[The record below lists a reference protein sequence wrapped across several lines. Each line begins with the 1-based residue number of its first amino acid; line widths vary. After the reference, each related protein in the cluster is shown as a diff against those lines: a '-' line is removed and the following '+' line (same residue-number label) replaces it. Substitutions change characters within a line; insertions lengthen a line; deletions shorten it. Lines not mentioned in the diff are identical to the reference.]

1 MSVYTVCYDE
11 LYVFDSKEK
20 AKDFFGGCYYAS
32 EGAEQSRYASI
43 LIGLDYNNIADDGV
57 SKGCKKINI
66 NVDGDDIISCELEN
80 KKETN
85 DAIKYYQANVL
96 PVLIVANDYGV
107 DFLKRT
113 PFEHFDSDEETDIY
127 WNKIPILGSV
137 PCGEPTEA
145 IEEII
150 GYIEVLPNMAK
161 DHFGLIAKGD
171 SMAPKIEKGDTLI
184 IKKQSTVESGDVAIV
199 KVNGDEATCKKI
211 VFTDEGITL
220 ISLNPNYEPRF
231 FTNAQIESLP
241 IKIIG
246 KVVEIR
252 RKL

>member
-1 MSVYTVCYDE
+1 MQKNDLTGYR
-11 LYVFDSKEK
+11 LSKDTGIPQSTIRTWRNGRNDPKQPSLEK
-20 AKDFFGGCYYAS
+20 ICKAYNLPNDFFY
-32 EGAEQSRYASI
+32 
-43 LIGLDYNNIADDGV
+43 DD
-57 SKGCKKINI
+57 
-66 NVDGDDIISCELEN
+66 
-80 KKETN
+80 
-85 DAIKYYQANVL
+85 
-96 PVLIVANDYGV
+96 
-107 DFLKRT
+107 
-113 PFEHFDSDEETDIY
+113 DSGEETDIY

-184 IKKQSTVESGDVAIV
+184 IKKDTQVQSGDIAIV

-211 VFTDEGITL
+211 MLTDEGITL

>member
-1 MSVYTVCYDE
+1 MDKITRK
-11 LYVFDSKEK
+11 VFDFLDRNNLSIYRVSKDSGVPQSTIGAWRTKGSKPTYESIEK
-20 AKDFFGGCYYAS
+20 ICKAYNLPNDFFY
-32 EGAEQSRYASI
+32 
-43 LIGLDYNNIADDGV
+43 DD
-57 SKGCKKINI
+57 
-66 NVDGDDIISCELEN
+66 
-80 KKETN
+80 
-85 DAIKYYQANVL
+85 
-96 PVLIVANDYGV
+96 
-107 DFLKRT
+107 
-113 PFEHFDSDEETDIY
+113 DSDEDTDIY

-171 SMAPKIEKGDTLI
+171 SMAPKIEKGDILI
-184 IKKQSTVESGDVAIV
+184 IKKDTQVQSGDIAIV

-211 VFTDEGITL
+211 MLTDEGITL

-246 KVVEIR
+246 KVKEIR

>member
-1 MSVYTVCYDE
+1 MQKNDLTAYRLGKDTGIPQTTIRDWRSGRNVPKAAS
-11 LYVFDSKEK
+11 LEK
-20 AKDFFGGCYYAS
+20 ICKAYNLPSDFFY
-32 EGAEQSRYASI
+32 
-43 LIGLDYNNIADDGV
+43 DD
-57 SKGCKKINI
+57 
-66 NVDGDDIISCELEN
+66 
-80 KKETN
+80 
-85 DAIKYYQANVL
+85 
-96 PVLIVANDYGV
+96 
-107 DFLKRT
+107 
-113 PFEHFDSDEETDIY
+113 DSDEDTDIY

-171 SMAPKIEKGDTLI
+171 SMAPKIEKGDILI
-184 IKKQSTVESGDVAIV
+184 IKKDTQVQSGEIAIV

-211 VFTDEGITL
+211 MLTDEGITL